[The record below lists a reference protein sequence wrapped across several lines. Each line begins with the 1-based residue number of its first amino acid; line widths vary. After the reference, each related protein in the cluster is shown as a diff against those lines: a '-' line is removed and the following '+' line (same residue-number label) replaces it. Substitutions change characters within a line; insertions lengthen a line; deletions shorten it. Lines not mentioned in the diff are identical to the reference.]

1 MQSQEQVKAE
11 RRGGLLARLRP
22 GDTGPTDGF
31 DGLQRKIKSE
41 SPKADLKEI
50 QRAFAF
56 AEASHRGQKRISG
69 EDFIE
74 HPVGVATVLADLG
87 MDTTTLV
94 AALLHDVI
102 EDTDLSLD
110 EVERDFGPQ

>member
-1 MQSQEQVKAE
+1 MQSQEQVRTEK
-11 RRGGLLARLRP
+11 RGGLLARLRP
-22 GDTGPTDGF
+22 GDPGPADGF
-31 DGLQRKIKSE
+31 EGLQRTIKAE

-50 QRAFAF
+50 QRAYAF

-74 HPVGVATVLADLG
+74 HPLGVAHVLADLG

-94 AALLHDVI
+94 AALLHDVV
-102 EDTDLSLD
+102 EDTDLTLEDIEKEFGD
-110 EVERDFGPQ
+110 E